1 MVLNRPAPKR
11 PGYLKI
17 DLQSFR
23 SESALYL
30 NDTLHRRSDKS
41 LLDLCLTH
49 ILQLTN
55 WKFDINEEDCKK
67 RKTRRLMWWD
77 CQLLTEDFLHQ
88 CRKLWHLILK
98 TLERTILPWQKTH
111 LCILCYRW
119 STLSPKER
127 SCAQAAALHKK
138 SAKDMCVVLR
148 AAVQFSHICVSYRA
162 GDVRGVNSV
171 AELFLEIA
179 SANIFETGYRL
190 NVSTSG

>member
-1 MVLNRPAPKR
+1 MVLNRSAPKR

-55 WKFDINEEDCKK
+55 WKFDINEEDRKM

-119 STLSPKER
+119 STLSPKR
-127 SCAQAAALHKK
+127 
-138 SAKDMCVVLR
+138 KDMCVVLR